1 MEEKMKSTLDKVI
14 RLARQNPEFD
24 AELRKAL
31 MITAPSN
38 QAKVDDSRLKHI
50 EKYLG
55 LDYYVDSQNSSVDYS
70 FVDMADVRAQLIS
83 DNREMMRF
91 RYGTRYHE
99 IDFHEFCR
107 YAQLQTEMLLNY
119 YYDQKNDSVLA
130 DIRTHIKTFNP
141 TALGLYSAK
150 SLAAI
155 PYNVKLWAFQNEY
168 KDSKFIELWN
178 NVREVRNDLSH
189 RSPEGFSVQIE
200 EYQKMLI
207 SLDISLNKDGS
218 VNWRKVS
225 ANEQVKSLYENKI
238 AKSDDFKRY
247 RYLLWLTNKPFDS
260 IIEGLRN
267 ISKIV
272 SDNL

>member
-1 MEEKMKSTLDKVI
+1 MKSTLDKVI

-70 FVDMADVRAQLIS
+70 YVDMADVRAQLIS

-141 TALGLYSAK
+141 TALGLDSAK

-200 EYQKMLI
+200 EYQKMLL
-207 SLDISLNKDGS
+207 SLGISLNKDGS

-225 ANEQVKSLYENKI
+225 ANEQIKSLYENKI

-247 RYLLWLTNKPFDS
+247 RYLLWLSSKPFNS

-272 SDNL
+272 ADNL

>member
-1 MEEKMKSTLDKVI
+1 MKSTLDKVI

-55 LDYYVDSQNSSVDYS
+55 LDYYVDSQDSSVDYS
-70 FVDMADVRAQLIS
+70 YIDMADVRAQLIS

-119 YYDQKNDSVLA
+119 YYDQKNDSVLI
-130 DIRTHIKTFNP
+130 DIKTHIKTFNP
-141 TALGLYSAK
+141 TALGLDAAK

-155 PYNVKLWAFQNEY
+155 PYNVKLWAFQSEY

-207 SLDISLNKDGS
+207 SLGISLNKDGS
-218 VNWRKVS
+218 VNWHKVS
-225 ANEQVKSLYENKI
+225 ANEQVKNTYENKI

-247 RYLLWLTNKPFDS
+247 RYLLWLTSKPFDS

>member
-1 MEEKMKSTLDKVI
+1 MKSTLDKVI

-24 AELRKAL
+24 SELRKAL
-31 MITAPSN
+31 GITASSN
-38 QAKVDDSRLKHI
+38 HTKVDDSRLKHI

-55 LDYYVDSQNSSVDYS
+55 LDYYVDSQNSSVDYN

-119 YYDQKNDSVLA
+119 YYDQKNNSVLS
-130 DIRTHIKTFNP
+130 DIRSHIKTFNP
-141 TALGLYSAK
+141 TALGLDSAK
-150 SLAAI
+150 SLASI

-168 KDSKFIELWN
+168 KDHKFIELWN

-207 SLDISLNKDGS
+207 SLGISLNKDGS
-218 VNWRKVS
+218 VNWRKVT
-225 ANEQVKSLYENKI
+225 ANEQVKSIYESQI
-238 AKSDDFKRY
+238 VKSEDYKRY
-247 RYLLWLTNKPFDS
+247 RYLLWLTIKPFDS

>member
-1 MEEKMKSTLDKVI
+1 MKSTLDKVL

-31 MITAPSN
+31 IITAPSN
-38 QAKVDDSRLKHI
+38 QTKIDDSRLKHI

-70 FVDMADVRAQLIS
+70 YVDMADVRAQLIS

-141 TALGLYSAK
+141 TALGLDSAK

>member
-1 MEEKMKSTLDKVI
+1 MEDKMKSTLDKII

-38 QAKVDDSRLKHI
+38 QTKVDDSRLKHI

-70 FVDMADVRAQLIS
+70 YVDMAEVRAQLIS

-141 TALGLYSAK
+141 TASGLDSAK

-168 KDSKFIELWN
+168 KNGKFIELWN
-178 NVREVRNDLSH
+178 NVREVRNGLSH

-207 SLDISLNKDGS
+207 SLGISLNKDGS
-218 VNWRKVS
+218 VNWHKVS
-225 ANEQVKSLYENKI
+225 ANEQVKDLYENKI

-247 RYLLWLTNKPFDS
+247 RYLLWLTSKPFDS
-260 IIEGLRN
+260 IIEGLRS